1 MKECPYCKERIQDDA
16 VRCSHCGSRTSPG
29 GWRTKRLFRSEQD
42 RKLAG
47 IAGGMARFV
56 NCDPTLMRIGW
67 VAAVLFSGGLAAI
80 AYLVFIFIIPNQS
93 RVSASRDEM
102 KEF

>member
-1 MKECPYCKERIQDDA
+1 MRYSQG
-16 VRCSHCGSRTSPG
+16 GSGTSPG
-29 GWRTKRLFRSEQD
+29 GWRTKRLCRSEQD

-47 IAGGMARFV
+47 IAGGMAGYV
-56 NCDPTLMRIGW
+56 DCDPTLVRIGW
-67 VAAVLFSGGLAAI
+67 VAAVLLSGGLAAI

-93 RVSASRDEM
+93 RVSASGDET